1 MSKLAG
7 IIETYING
15 NRTNAKKQ
23 FRYWEHKHLTDKMQ
37 IIECTEL
44 FGIRKTIKI
53 LKDIGLSDM
62 YIINSFHDFD
72 RENIDEAKEI
82 LLNNFYN
89 RYN

>member
-15 NRTNAKKQ
+15 NKTIAKKQ
-23 FRYWEHKHLTDKMQ
+23 FRYWRIDKVQ

-72 RENIDEAKEI
+72 RQNIDEAKEI
-82 LLNNFYN
+82 LLNNFY
-89 RYN
+89 

>member
-1 MSKLAG
+1 MSKLAR

-15 NRTNAKKQ
+15 NITIAKNQ
-23 FRYWEHKHLTDKMQ
+23 FRYWRIDKVQ

-72 RENIDEAKEI
+72 RQNIDEAKEI
-82 LLNNFYN
+82 LLNNFY
-89 RYN
+89 

>member
-15 NRTNAKKQ
+15 NITIAKNQ
-23 FRYWEHKHLTDKMQ
+23 FIYWRIDKLQ

-62 YIINSFHDFD
+62 NIINSFHDFD
-72 RENIDEAKEI
+72 RQNIDEAKEI
-82 LLNNFYN
+82 LLNNFY
-89 RYN
+89 

>member
-15 NRTNAKKQ
+15 NITIAKKQ
-23 FRYWEHKHLTDKMQ
+23 FKYWEYKHFTDKVQ

-72 RENIDEAKEI
+72 RQNIDEAKEI
-82 LLNNFYN
+82 LLNNFY
-89 RYN
+89 

>member
-1 MSKLAG
+1 MSKLAE

-15 NRTNAKKQ
+15 NITIAKNQ
-23 FRYWEHKHLTDKMQ
+23 FSYWRIDKVQ

-72 RENIDEAKEI
+72 RQNIDEAKEI
-82 LLNNFYN
+82 LLNNFY
-89 RYN
+89 

>member
-15 NRTNAKKQ
+15 NITIAKNQ
-23 FRYWEHKHLTDKMQ
+23 FRYWIIDKVQ

-44 FGIRKTIKI
+44 FGIRKTKKI

-62 YIINSFHDFD
+62 YIINSFHDYD
-72 RENIDEAKEI
+72 RQNIDEAKEI
-82 LLNNFYN
+82 LLNNFY
-89 RYN
+89 

>member
-1 MSKLAG
+1 MSKLAE

-15 NRTNAKKQ
+15 NITIAKKQ
-23 FRYWEHKHLTDKMQ
+23 FRYWRIDKVQ

-53 LKDIGLSDM
+53 LKAIGLSDM

-72 RENIDEAKEI
+72 RGNIDEAKEI
-82 LLNNFYN
+82 LLNNFY
-89 RYN
+89 